1 MRVLTPKNKKNDSG
15 WHPLDNAGNLFP
27 LISNNNFTNVF
38 RVAVVLN
45 ETIDPELL
53 QKALEETLPW
63 FGHFQFRIRRGFFWN
78 YFEKNNESIIHVEE
92 EDGRPCRY
100 IDARKNRNYLFKVL
114 YYKKR
119 VSLEVFHALTDGTG
133 AIAFLKALV
142 VNYLH
147 LCRNEKVKLDSKIVD
162 VLSNVED
169 GYTKYYT
176 KKPIETSDVKSS
188 LKIKGRK
195 LPVYEMGVI
204 HGYLDLEQTIQLC
217 KIKSVS
223 LTVYLTSVYIWAI
236 YNACSKGNKRFKP
249 IQIAVP
255 VNLRRFFDSNTTM
268 NFFSYISAY
277 LQQESDQLT
286 FDEVLFM
293 VKEQFAEQISKE
305 NFAAKIGK
313 DVALRKNVG
322 IRITPLFIKN
332 LFVRSIYM
340 KSMRAYTSTLSNIG
354 PVQLRED
361 HFEDIKQFEFLLN
374 PTLSDPIKA
383 GVVSYRNKLIIT
395 FTSQLTSTDIQKE
408 FFRKCSS
415 DGISVRIESNGVYYE
430 TM

>member
-1 MRVLTPKNKKNDSG
+1 MTPRSKKNDSG

-38 RVAVVLN
+38 RVAVELKEV
-45 ETIDPELL
+45 IQPELL

-63 FGHFQFRIRRGFFWN
+63 FDHFQFRIRRGFFWN
-78 YFEKNNESIIHVEE
+78 YFEKNHEPIIQVEE
-92 EDGRPCRY
+92 EDGRPCRF
-100 IDARKNRNYLFKVL
+100 IDARKNKNYLFKVL

-133 AIAFLKALV
+133 AIGFLKALV
-142 VNYLH
+142 INYLH
-147 LCRNEKVKLDSKIVD
+147 LRREEKVTLDSKIVD

-176 KKPIETSDVKSS
+176 KKPIETPAVKAS

-195 LPVYEMGVI
+195 LPVYDMGII
-204 HGYLDLEQTIQLC
+204 HGYLELDQAVQLC
-217 KIKSVS
+217 KSKSVT

-268 NFFSYISAY
+268 NFFSHVSAY
-277 LQQESDQLT
+277 LQTASETLT
-286 FDEVLFM
+286 FDEVLLM
-293 VKEQFAEQISKE
+293 VKEQFANQISKE

-313 DVALRKNVG
+313 DVALRKNFG
-322 IRITPLFIKN
+322 IRITPLLIKN
-332 LFVRSIYM
+332 LFVRSIYL
-340 KSMRAYTSTLSNIG
+340 KSMSAYTSTLSNIG
-354 PVQLRED
+354 PVLIPED
-361 HFEDIKQFEFLLN
+361 HFEDIEQFEFLLN
-374 PTLSDPIKA
+374 PTLSDPIKV
-383 GVVSYRNKLIIT
+383 GVVSYQKKLIIT
-395 FTSQLTSTDIQKE
+395 FTSQLISTEIQKE

-415 DGISVRIESNGVYYE
+415 DGIAVQIESNGVYYE